1 MVAEEQGVKKAAKI
15 ILSEDVFSTFIQSMT
30 VPDWVLLYFKIS
42 ARLPDGAWQMLLNLT
57 RLGETG
63 VSFY

>member
-1 MVAEEQGVKKAAKI
+1 VEKAAKV
-15 ILSEDVFSTFIQSMT
+15 ILSEDVFKTFIQSTT

-57 RLGETG
+57 RLGDTG
-63 VSFY
+63 VRFY

>member
-15 ILSEDVFSTFIQSMT
+15 ILSEDVFKTFIQLMT

-42 ARLPDGAWQMLLNLT
+42 AHLPDGAWQMLLNLT
-57 RLGETG
+57 RLGDTG